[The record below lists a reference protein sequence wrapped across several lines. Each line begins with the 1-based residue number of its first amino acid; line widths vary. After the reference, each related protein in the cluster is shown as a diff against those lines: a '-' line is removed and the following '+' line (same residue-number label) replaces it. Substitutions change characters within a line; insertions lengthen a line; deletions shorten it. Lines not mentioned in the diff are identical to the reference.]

1 MVWFYFAICVVLI
14 LFFGAQLS
22 RYGDIIGEKTGLS
35 GVWVGLILLAIIT
48 SLPEIITGISAVTV
62 VGGREGADLALG
74 TIFGSN
80 ALNLFLIAVLDV
92 MSRHGPLLTIAVAR
106 SGHILS
112 AVLGVVLISFAA
124 IIIFLSADI
133 WNGAIGR
140 LGLYG
145 FILVLVYIVG
155 SRIIYKRE
163 RLPSEEEAVVL
174 KKYEGVTK
182 KRAYTGFAISA
193 IAIIGA
199 GTWLALIGDQI
210 AGITGWG
217 ATFVGSLLLAVTTS
231 LPELVVAATAIR
243 IGAPDMAI
251 ADILG
256 SNMFNIGI
264 GVFCYDVFSADGPI
278 FSLVSKGHIF
288 TACAVVLMT
297 LVVILG
303 LVACTRWRMLR
314 VSWYAVAIALIYMAA
329 AYAIFA
335 EPWS

>member
-1 MVWFYFAICVVLI
+1 M
-14 LFFGAQLS
+14 
-22 RYGDIIGEKTGLS
+22 
-35 GVWVGLILLAIIT
+35 
-48 SLPEIITGISAVTV
+48 
-62 VGGREGADLALG
+62 
-74 TIFGSN
+74 
-80 ALNLFLIAVLDV
+80 
-92 MSRHGPLLTIAVAR
+92 
-106 SGHILS
+106 
-112 AVLGVVLISFAA
+112 ISFAA

-133 WNGAIGR
+133 WSGAIGR

-163 RLPSEEEAVVL
+163 RLPAEEEAAVL

-182 KRAYTGFAISA
+182 KRAYTGFVISA
-193 IAIIGA
+193 IAIIGT

-210 AGITGWG
+210 ADITGWG
-217 ATFVGSLLLAVTTS
+217 AGFVGSLLLAVTTS

-256 SNMFNIGI
+256 SNMFNIGV

-288 TACAVVLMT
+288 TACAVLLMT

-303 LVACTRWRMLR
+303 LVARTRRRLLR
-314 VSWYAVAIALIYMAA
+314 VSWYALVLVLVYLAA

-335 EPWS
+335 EPWV